1 MIMTFSAS
9 STLNYSDV
17 FYSFFTRDDYVCHD
31 RAEAHFLTHLY
42 SGEMLIVERGNEIA
56 VRKGECAFIRRD
68 HRVKF
73 TKHPLG
79 NEDFKC
85 ITLKLNRNFL
95 RRYFRKYQ
103 SENVVSKG
111 AISNPYSPQN
121 TQPLTSSVVKLPKT
135 PNLESLFLSM
145 IPYFETDEEP
155 QKEVI
160 ELKMQEGVLSLLNID
175 KAFFPTLFDFAEPWK
190 IDILD
195 FLNEN
200 YADDLT
206 LEEIASYTG
215 RSLATFKRDFKKISD
230 LTPQKWLIRKRLQQ
244 AHELLTDSNKK
255 ITDVCFEV
263 GFKNRSHFTTAYKK
277 HYGVPPNKFV

>member
-1 MIMTFSAS
+1 
-9 STLNYSDV
+9 
-17 FYSFFTRDDYVCHD
+17 
-31 RAEAHFLTHLY
+31 
-42 SGEMLIVERGNEIA
+42 
-56 VRKGECAFIRRD
+56 
-68 HRVKF
+68 
-73 TKHPLG
+73 
-79 NEDFKC
+79 
-85 ITLKLNRNFL
+85 
-95 RRYFRKYQ
+95 
-103 SENVVSKG
+103 
-111 AISNPYSPQN
+111 
-121 TQPLTSSVVKLPKT
+121 VVKLPKT

-277 HYGVPPNKFV
+277 HYGVAPNKFV